1 MKNLKNPILYFI
13 PLALITLS
21 LLILPS
27 LITKEEKQDIR
38 SKAQISGSTI
48 TVCPNDAK
56 EPEGC
61 TFNGGE
67 GIQQAIDSAKD
78 GDIISLKAGRF
89 AKSTSVEIQGEKFSQ
104 CFINTKG
111 KSITIR
117 GVGFDS
123 LFDSQNDELGTG
135 VKDQRRVIVCIA
147 GGKVTLD
154 SVHLKQSLNHA
165 INISNAQV
173 IVKNVWTDDIDNVP
187 VMVRLNSRVAFVNNF
202 INGPMNIDDGSR
214 VVVINNTFC
223 GGGVNLNLCR
233 EKSPATIIANNIFS
247 LTNGGVYSV
256 SVYGAWGG
264 HCEGQTEKIAANQI
278 RNNLI
283 WRNKGREGCDG
294 NEICDF
300 PGKVEGDPLYE
311 SFPGECAYG
320 DAGIVGWA
328 HNYHL
333 KDGSPGKTAGDA
345 SIGSEVGMYGGPCA
359 DPNSGGCL
367 SFIDQQL
374 ELLAPAAAPTST
386 LPIVE
391 PNNPPPD
398 ANFPPPQELP
408 DAGGVLP
415 TKKISS
421 GDESSPPITYY
432 LPPTMGF
439 TNPNNPPPRP
449 KDDQLTA
456 DTPTPTITPAPKPLI
471 DVEKTVESVK
481 STWNNFITS
490 VINFTK
496 TILP

>member
-1 MKNLKNPILYFI
+1 MTFVMNIY
-13 PLALITLS
+13 
-21 LLILPS
+21 
-27 LITKEEKQDIR
+27 TKTDNKQDIR
-38 SKAQISGSTI
+38 SKAQTSGNTI

-61 TFNGGE
+61 TFTGGE

-89 AKSTSVEIQGEKFSQ
+89 AKNTSVDIQGEKFSQ

-111 KSITIR
+111 KSITIK

-135 VKDQRRVIVCIA
+135 VKDQRRVIVCIQ
-147 GGKVTLD
+147 GGTVTLD

-165 INISNAQV
+165 INISNAQA

-233 EKSPATIIANNIFS
+233 EKSPATTIVNNIFS

-256 SVYGAWGG
+256 SVYGAYGG
-264 HCEGQTEKIAANQI
+264 HCEGQSEKIAASKI

-283 WRNKGREGCDG
+283 WRNKDKEGCDG

-300 PGKVEGDPLYE
+300 PGKVEADPLYE

-320 DAGIVGWA
+320 DVGIVGWA

-333 KDGSPGKTAGDA
+333 KEGSPGKTAGDP
-345 SIGSEVGMYGGPCA
+345 SIASEVGMYAGPCT
-359 DPNSGGCL
+359 DSNSSGCN
-367 SFIDQQL
+367 SFITQQL
-374 ELLAPAAAPTST
+374 ALLDPPATPTIPIPTSNLSIPSPSNTYPTNYLPPT
-386 LPIVE
+386 LPQNPQ
-391 PNNPPPD
+391 PN
-398 ANFPPPQELP
+398 
-408 DAGGVLP
+408 
-415 TKKISS
+415 IS
-421 GDESSPPITYY
+421 DQPPISYY

-439 TNPNNPPPRP
+439 TNPNNPPPN
-449 KDDQLTA
+449 QLPNQPPSNEGENA
-456 DTPTPTITPAPKPLI
+456 PTPTITPTPKPII
-471 DVEKTVESVK
+471 DVGKTVENVK
-481 STWNNFITS
+481 NTWSNFITS
-490 VINFTK
+490 FIQFTK